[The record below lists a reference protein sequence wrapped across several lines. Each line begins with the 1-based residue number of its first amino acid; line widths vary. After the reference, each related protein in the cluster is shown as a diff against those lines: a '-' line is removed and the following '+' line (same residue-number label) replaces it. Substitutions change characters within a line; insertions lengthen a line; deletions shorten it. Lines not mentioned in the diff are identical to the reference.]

1 MTIGWEIYV
10 PGQPLIRPMSV
21 QLDDKTWWI
30 AGGYSKNPK
39 SSRYSPHTGFVRI
52 NCEEGKT
59 QALNKVMA
67 QVQLAQCIER
77 SIEISKS

>member
-1 MTIGWEIYV
+1 MV
-10 PGQPLIRPMSV
+10 LSV
-21 QLDDKTWWI
+21 FAFDML
-30 AGGYSKNPK
+30 
-39 SSRYSPHTGFVRI
+39 VRI

-59 QALNKVMA
+59 QAINKVMA